1 MNESA
6 ALGVHILLDYTGFLP
21 TVEKDGAW
29 MLEILRQSVRDAGV
43 REVHSHVEEFD
54 GEVSPLG
61 FAAVVLIDEAQ
72 MLQSRDLMEEFRGL
86 LNLEVAER
94 KLISFVF
101 FGLRDLESAL
111 QLDPPLAQRVAIR
124 YRLRSFDLQTRI
136 CEESSKCSGIL
147 SDSRLIFFFKSIHFM
162 GRH

>member
-6 ALGVHILLDYTGFLP
+6 ALGVHILLDYTEFLP

-61 FAAVVLIDEAQ
+61 FAAVVLIDESHVSAHCY
-72 MLQSRDLMEEFRGL
+72 SERGL
-86 LNLEVAER
+86 LAIDVFTCGDHDPKVVA
-94 KLISFVF
+94 
-101 FGLRDLESAL
+101 D
-111 QLDPPLAQRVAIR
+111 
-124 YRLRSFDLQTRI
+124 
-136 CEESSKCSGIL
+136 
-147 SDSRLIFFFKSIHFM
+147 SIHASLCGTVPGLNLLRRERIERFM
-162 GRH
+162 QG

>member
-6 ALGVHILLDYTGFLP
+6 ALGVHILLDYTRFLP

-61 FAAVVLIDEAQ
+61 FAAVVLIDESHVSAHCY
-72 MLQSRDLMEEFRGL
+72 SERGL
-86 LNLEVAER
+86 LAIDVFTCGDHDPEV
-94 KLISFVF
+94 
-101 FGLRDLESAL
+101 
-111 QLDPPLAQRVAIR
+111 VA
-124 YRLRSFDLQTRI
+124 D
-136 CEESSKCSGIL
+136 
-147 SDSRLIFFFKSIHFM
+147 SIHASLCGTVPGLNLLRRERIERFM
-162 GRH
+162 QG

>member
-6 ALGVHILLDYTGFLP
+6 ALGVHILLDYTEFLP

-61 FAAVVLIDEAQ
+61 FAAVVLIDESHVSAHCY
-72 MLQSRDLMEEFRGL
+72 SERGL
-86 LNLEVAER
+86 LAIDVFTCGDHDPEV
-94 KLISFVF
+94 
-101 FGLRDLESAL
+101 
-111 QLDPPLAQRVAIR
+111 VA
-124 YRLRSFDLQTRI
+124 D
-136 CEESSKCSGIL
+136 
-147 SDSRLIFFFKSIHFM
+147 SIHASLCGTVPGLNLLRRERIERFM
-162 GRH
+162 QG

>member
-1 MNESA
+1 MNEST

-61 FAAVVLIDEAQ
+61 FAAVVLIDESHVSAHCY
-72 MLQSRDLMEEFRGL
+72 SERGL
-86 LNLEVAER
+86 LAIDVFTCGDHDPEV
-94 KLISFVF
+94 
-101 FGLRDLESAL
+101 
-111 QLDPPLAQRVAIR
+111 VA
-124 YRLRSFDLQTRI
+124 D
-136 CEESSKCSGIL
+136 
-147 SDSRLIFFFKSIHFM
+147 SIHDSLCGTVPGLNLLRRERIERFM
-162 GRH
+162 QG

>member
-6 ALGVHILLDYTGFLP
+6 ALGVHILLDYKGFLP

-61 FAAVVLIDEAQ
+61 FAAVVLIDESHVSAHCY
-72 MLQSRDLMEEFRGL
+72 SERGL
-86 LNLEVAER
+86 LAIDVFTCGDHDPEV
-94 KLISFVF
+94 
-101 FGLRDLESAL
+101 
-111 QLDPPLAQRVAIR
+111 VA
-124 YRLRSFDLQTRI
+124 D
-136 CEESSKCSGIL
+136 
-147 SDSRLIFFFKSIHFM
+147 SIHASLCGTVPGLNLLRRERIERFM
-162 GRH
+162 QG

>member
-6 ALGVHILLDYTGFLP
+6 ALGVHILLDYTEFLP

-61 FAAVVLIDEAQ
+61 FAAVVLIDESHVSAHCY
-72 MLQSRDLMEEFRGL
+72 SERGL
-86 LNLEVAER
+86 LAIDVFTCGDHDPEV
-94 KLISFVF
+94 
-101 FGLRDLESAL
+101 
-111 QLDPPLAQRVAIR
+111 VA
-124 YRLRSFDLQTRI
+124 D
-136 CEESSKCSGIL
+136 
-147 SDSRLIFFFKSIHFM
+147 SIHDSLCGTVPGLNLLRRERIERFM
-162 GRH
+162 QG